1 MMARTIAEMRMNP
14 VVVKLL
20 GSSTAEADV
29 VGPVV
34 TVVAS
39 VFVAPRVSAT
49 ETEVMAAVAVS
60 WAARRLSEMCETSEA
75 EDSEAKD
82 DRSEPS
88 AFEAW
93 ARIDEV
99 YAASG
104 VGSGIVVMPGG
115 PIEVVLF
122 RPPRI
127 VSATPSGGWSGTNV
141 ERTRRLLLW

>member
-1 MMARTIAEMRMNP
+1 MMASTVAEMRMNP

-39 VFVAPRVSAT
+39 VFVAPRVSAA
-49 ETEVMAAVAVS
+49 EAEVMAAAAVT
-60 WAARRLSEMCETSEA
+60 WAARRLSEMCETSQA

-93 ARIDEV
+93 ASIDEV

-122 RPPRI
+122 HPSRI
-127 VSATPSGGWSGTNV
+127 MSGVRFGKNPKQT
-141 ERTRRLLLW
+141 

>member
-1 MMARTIAEMRMNP
+1 MMASTVAEMRMNP

-20 GSSTAEADV
+20 GSSTGEVEV

-39 VFVAPRVSAT
+39 VFVAPRVSAA
-49 ETEVMAAVAVS
+49 EAEVMAAVAVT
-60 WAARRLSEMCETSEA
+60 WTARRLSEMCETSEA

-82 DRSEPS
+82 DRREPS

-99 YAASG
+99 YAAFG

-127 VSATPSGGWSGTNV
+127 VSAIHPGG
-141 ERTRRLLLW
+141 